1 MRQLILSLPAA
12 FALAATVSSAET
24 PAGFSPDR
32 IRHHIEVLS
41 SSEYEGRGPGTAGEE
56 KTVAYLTGCFQQL
69 GLLPGNPDGT
79 YVQNVP
85 LVGIT
90 SKTDAAFSIGGRVI
104 VPAWIND
111 YIASSPRFTP
121 TVEVKDSEMVF
132 AGYGVV
138 APEYGWD
145 DFKGVDMRGK
155 TLVVLVNDP
164 PVPDPR
170 NPTKLDDSMFKGK
183 AMTYYGRW
191 SYKYEEASAQ
201 GAAACLVVHETGP
214 AGYPFA
220 VVAASQGRENF
231 NLGTPTGALG
241 HVPVEGWLTLDG
253 AKALFAAAGY
263 DFAKLKAAAVRRD
276 FRPIPLGAR
285 ARFTIQNTIRK
296 VASRNVV
303 ARLEG
308 SDPARKDEYV
318 IYTAHWDH
326 LGRDLRFKPD
336 PVFHGALDNASGV
349 AALLEIARAYSVLPA
364 GATPRR
370 SILFLAV
377 TAEEKGLLG
386 SRFYAQNPL
395 YSLTKTLADINM
407 DGINVHGLTND
418 MESVGLGSTTIDDV
432 AAEIARQQGR
442 FMVAEP
448 NPERGTYYRS
458 DHFEFAKV
466 GVPSC
471 MIAGGWH
478 YSGHPDEYGTALIDD
493 FVTNRYHKVTDT
505 IQPDWTLEGS
515 VQDAQTLFEVGRRVA
530 DGDRWPEWKPG
541 NEFKARR
548 DAMMAGVRK

>member
-1 MRQLILSLPAA
+1 MRQPILALLAA
-12 FALAATVSSAET
+12 FELAATVSASVPAPDFSA
-24 PAGFSPDR
+24 DR

-41 SSEYEGRGPGTAGEE
+41 ASEFEGRAPGTLGEE
-56 KTVAYLTGCFQQL
+56 KTVAYLTGCFRQL
-69 GLLPGNPDGT
+69 GLLPGNPDGS
-79 YVQNVP
+79 YVQDVP

-90 SKTDAAFSIGGRVI
+90 SRTETTFSIGERKIMPV
-104 VPAWIND
+104 WIND
-111 YIASSPRFTP
+111 YIATSPRLVP
-121 TVEVKDSEMVF
+121 SVEVKDSEMVF

-164 PVPDPR
+164 PVPDPHD
-170 NPTKLDDSMFKGK
+170 PTKLDDSMFKGK
-183 AMTYYGRW
+183 VMTYYGRW
-191 SYKYEEASAQ
+191 TYKYEEASAK
-201 GAAACLVVHETGP
+201 GAAACLIVHETGP

-231 NLGTPTGALG
+231 NLGTPSGAVG
-241 HVPVEGWLTLDG
+241 HVPVEGWLTLNC

-276 FRPIPLGAR
+276 FQPIPLGAR
-285 ARFTIQNTIRK
+285 ADFSIQNTIRK

-303 ARLEG
+303 ARIEG

-318 IYTAHWDH
+318 IYSAHWDH
-326 LGRDLRFKPD
+326 LGKDLRFKPD

-349 AALLEIARAYSVLPA
+349 AALLEIARAYSLLPA
-364 GATPRR
+364 AARPRR
-370 SILFLAV
+370 SILFLSV

-395 YSLTKTLADINM
+395 YPLTKTLADINM
-407 DGINVHGLTND
+407 DVINVHGPTSD
-418 MESVGLGSTTIDDV
+418 MESVGLGSTTLDDV
-432 AAEIARQQGR
+432 AAELAREQGR

-478 YSGHPDEYGTALIDD
+478 FVGHPEEYGRALIDD
-493 FVTNRYHKVTDT
+493 FTTNRYHKVTDT
-505 IQPDWTLEGS
+505 IQPDWTLDGS
-515 VQDAQTLFEVGRRVA
+515 VQDAQTLFEIGRRVA

-548 DAMMAGVRK
+548 DAMMAAPRN